1 MTPAERIPL
10 LLRLTDAVAT
20 LGDVRTVALYL
31 GEFGFP
37 MSGDELL
44 YGVFSESVQSV
55 LQRGTDEQLIGL
67 AEFLFGDRTPIDGD
81 LVGWRSGEF
90 KLFLSHISQHK
101 EFVVELANALKLY
114 GVHGFVAHEDIDPG
128 QEWVKVI
135 DAALMTC
142 DALVAV
148 LHLGFHESKWT
159 DQEVGYAIGRRKFTV
174 AIRAGI
180 DPYGFLSPVQGISG
194 HQDRDVKEIAH
205 EIVKVLT
212 SELKTK
218 YAMRD
223 ALVDRLVRST
233 SYPMSIELVDLL
245 MQCPKLTKDQYFRLR
260 DAERKNVQVGKC
272 YTVPWLLD
280 PLSEEY
286 DSQ

>member
-1 MTPAERIPL
+1 M
-10 LLRLTDAVAT
+10 AV
-20 LGDVRTVALYL
+20 LDHVRTVELYL
-31 GEFGFP
+31 SEFGFP
-37 MSGDELL
+37 MTGSELR
-44 YGVFSESVQSV
+44 YGEFSESLQLV
-55 LQRGTDEQLIGL
+55 LQGGTDEQLIGL
-67 AEFLFGDRTPIDGD
+67 AEFLFGDRTPVEGD
-81 LVGWRSGEF
+81 LVGWRPGEF

-101 EFVVELANALKLY
+101 EFVVKLAYALKLY

-159 DQEVGYAIGRRKFTV
+159 DQEVGYVIGRRKFTV

-180 DPYGFLSPVQGISG
+180 DPYGFLSPVQGISVN
-194 HQDRDVKEIAH
+194 QDRDVKEIAH

-223 ALVDRLVRST
+223 ALVDRLVRSV
-233 SYPMSIELVDLL
+233 SFPMSIELVDLL
-245 MQCPKLTKDQYFRLR
+245 IQCPKLTKDQYFRLR
-260 DAERKNVQVGKC
+260 EAERKNDQVGKC
-272 YTVPWLLD
+272 YTVHILLD
-280 PLSEEY
+280 PLSAEF
-286 DSQ
+286 DDPKVTDPTQPF